1 MLLYIHIP
9 FCDSKC
15 SYCAFN
21 SYVDKFSLRK
31 AYMDALLIQLK
42 TELERFGVSNANPIE
57 TVFIGGGTPST
68 IEPELYRPLFSAI
81 SPFLAKGCEIT
92 SEANP
97 NSATREWLL
106 GMHALGVNR
115 ISFGIQSFNDEKL
128 KTLGRSHNTAHAL
141 QAVRHAADVGFG
153 HLSIDLIYGVAGDTR
168 ELLEQDLETAFS
180 LPIDHI
186 SLYALTIEESTA
198 FEKTPEIAREELELT
213 KWLFESIAARGFEQ
227 YEISNFG
234 KYRSRHNLGYWEHKP
249 YIGLGC
255 GAVGFLDHQRFYPSS
270 SVEGYIADP
279 LFVHAEELSDTDLLS
294 EKLFLGFRSCVGVDE
309 NTLNAVQK
317 NGADLLVKNHLL
329 EYRNGRY
336 TNTDYLLADEIAL
349 RVEGF

>member
-31 AYMDALLIQLK
+31 DYMDALQLQLPREFK
-42 TELERFGVSNANPIE
+42 RFGVSSENRIE

-68 IEPELYRPLFSAI
+68 VEPSLYRPLFEAI
-81 SPFLAKGCEIT
+81 APFLAEDAEIT

-97 NSATREWLL
+97 NSATREWLE

-115 ISFGIQSFNDEKL
+115 LSFGVQSFDDTKL
-128 KTLGRSHNTAHAL
+128 RTLGRAHNTAHAV
-141 QAVRHAADVGFG
+141 QAIRNAADVGFK
-153 HLSIDLIYGVAGDTR
+153 HLSIDLIYGVEGDTQ
-168 ELLEQDLETAFS
+168 ELLERDIDTAFS

-186 SLYALTIEESTA
+186 SLYALTIEEATA
-198 FEKTPEIAREELELT
+198 FEKTPEKAQERLELT
-213 KWLFESIAARGFEQ
+213 HWLFNRIAEQGFEQ

-234 KYRSRHNLGYWEHKP
+234 RYHSRHNLGYWEHKP

-255 GAVGFLDHQRFYPSS
+255 SAVGFLNTQRFYPSN

-279 LFVHAEELSDTDLLS
+279 LFVHAEALSDSDLLS

-309 NTLNAVQK
+309 TILNARQK
-317 NGADLLVKNHLL
+317 EQADLLCTAKLL
-329 EYRNGRY
+329 EHRNGRY
-336 TNTDYLLADEIAL
+336 YNTDFLLADEIAL